1 MFKFPLSSM
10 KREFYFTPSSTI
22 GMKCHA
28 FLGLGGGG
36 LGLGVGRAN
45 SAGVVSLPTAGGSSE
60 RGGYSVSKAAVD
72 TL

>member
-1 MFKFPLSSM
+1 MFKFSLSSM

-22 GMKCHA
+22 GMKGHP

-36 LGLGVGRAN
+36 LSPGVGRAD

-60 RGGYSVSKAAVD
+60 RGGYSVFRAAMD